1 MKVGTHAG
9 ETLVDIIDRK
19 REEIDAAG
27 FALWGYGGNTCHPR
41 TMVQP
46 FARDYELRG
55 DEIHLV
61 MQPMESKHLIV
72 SERAEHM
79 SPDGIAWEPI
89 PAPINVV
96 GSQFALAI
104 EDLQP
109 VEFELSL
116 SDTRVARGNCR
127 GRRGD
132 KYIKGRVDKAIL
144 EVVGDGLGESEPEEM
159 GNVHIGLAA
168 RLVKPYSVFVRA

>member
-1 MKVGTHAG
+1 M
-9 ETLVDIIDRK
+9 VDIIDRK
-19 REEIDAAG
+19 RKEIDSAG

-55 DEIHLV
+55 DEIHLL

-72 SERAEHM
+72 GDRAKEM
-79 SPDGIAWEPI
+79 STNGITWEPI
-89 PAPINVV
+89 PAPINVL

-109 VEFELSL
+109 VEFELPL
-116 SDTRVARGNCR
+116 RETRVAVGNCR

-132 KYIKGRVDKAIL
+132 EYIKGRVDKAVL
-144 EVVGDGLGESEPEEM
+144 ELPSNEPEEHESE
-159 GNVHIGLAA
+159 GAREVHIRLAA
-168 RLVKPYSVFVRA
+168 RLVTPYAVFVRG